1 MVRAPESRRA
11 DVRLA
16 GRDEGRHAAEAAL
29 VSTDEPR
36 YEPERL
42 RAPTIRTARV
52 SRNPA
57 RAPHLTRLTVRRA
70 AAYFLRNLST
80 RPAVS
85 TIFCL
90 PV

>member
-1 MVRAPESRRA
+1 MWAGVTHVREAARETERTRVTWTARANQGAARLLAGNLRRKEAASRRDA
-11 DVRLA
+11 
-16 GRDEGRHAAEAAL
+16 
-29 VSTDEPR
+29 
-36 YEPERL
+36 YF
-42 RAPTIRTARV
+42 AP
-52 SRNPA
+52 
-57 RAPHLTRLTVRRA
+57 LA

>member
-1 MVRAPESRRA
+1 MDRARQSRRGAAAVRSAHSKEA
-11 DVRLA
+11 DAFDGESGLC
-16 GRDEGRHAAEAAL
+16 G
-29 VSTDEPR
+29 
-36 YEPERL
+36 
-42 RAPTIRTARV
+42 
-52 SRNPA
+52 
-57 RAPHLTRLTVRRA
+57 VRRARLPAGYFAPVA

>member
-1 MVRAPESRRA
+1 MVRAPNQGARGYPP
-11 DVRLA
+11 V
-16 GRDEGRHAAEAAL
+16 GRDE
-29 VSTDEPR
+29 VSVM
-36 YEPERL
+36 
-42 RAPTIRTARV
+42 IC
-52 SRNPA
+52 PA
-57 RAPHLTRLTVRRA
+57 RSAGSGARYFAPVA